1 MKFTDLKEHLRA
13 AAVGSDAGALL
24 PCYTVYGDDAYL
36 KQSAVRMFAKL
47 VDPDYSSFNFSVIPF
62 ADGAEKVVE
71 TLNTFPVFDVLRV
84 VAVTDV
90 SDKYPDEAVLAAYLK
105 SPNPSSVL
113 VLVCEEGA
121 EKSLGFKA
129 EKVDCNKLD
138 EKSLASVVGEL
149 LAEPPARKMDAAAL
163 RELSSRTLGDMSRIA
178 CEIQKL
184 KSYSDDV
191 ITKDDVAVMTA
202 PEPDFQIYELAEAVS
217 KKEAEKSLTVLDAF
231 FKDGVKPMTI
241 LSLLYAQYRKMLH
254 VELQKG
260 VPDAEIAALLGVKPG
275 ALYHIRRASA
285 NYSQMRLK
293 KCVDYLHELQFSV
306 LTGKR
311 NEASALHEAVLTLLN
326 I

>member
-47 VDPDYSSFNFSVIPF
+47 VNPDYSSFNFSVIPF

-217 KKEAEKSLTVLDAF
+217 KKKPKIFDRSRRILQGRRKAD
-231 FKDGVKPMTI
+231 DGFEPA
-241 LSLLYAQYRKMLH
+241 LCA
-254 VELQKG
+254 
-260 VPDAEIAALLGVKPG
+260 VPQNVA
-275 ALYHIRRASA
+275 R
-285 NYSQMRLK
+285 
-293 KCVDYLHELQFSV
+293 
-306 LTGKR
+306 
-311 NEASALHEAVLTLLN
+311 
-326 I
+326 